1 MPEKLASHLHD
12 LSESVKLYSG
22 TRLRYKNVLKD
33 LDYYDYI
40 VVYGGTIDIGGGAT
54 VNKAPLKHT
63 LGELTNWYLIK

>member
-33 LDYYDYI
+33 HDYI
-40 VVYGGTIDIGGGAT
+40 VVYGGTIDIGGDTA